1 MRRNRVGMGMVLAGL
16 IIIVWTLIPSQPIT
30 VYKTV
35 YQTTPQGIA
44 PQVAQVRGAVVHVAK
59 EDSCQGSGCLI
70 SPDGILFTARHVS
83 DNEPAKYTVT
93 LDDGKQ
99 YPVKYVLEDRENDVS
114 FMQLILPPG
123 VCTPYVPLAKE
134 DNLRVGDAIFIF
146 GSPLGKE
153 NMNTVS
159 LGILSAKERDLVQRG
174 WPEAQQY
181 NWHVMLQSTSP
192 AFPGN
197 SGGPVFNMQGEV
209 IGVLVAGEAET
220 LNFSVPISRVRDTI
234 ETVRNW
240 FALCRFRV
248 VSPDMRGPAGP
259 QGEPGLQGPV
269 GPQGPP
275 ATPEPNEGE

>member
-1 MRRNRVGMGMVLAGL
+1 MRRVVTGIVIVLIMVQMICVVAFR
-16 IIIVWTLIPSQPIT
+16 PQPIT

-59 EDSCQGSGCLI
+59 EGSCQGSGCLI

-220 LNFSVPISRVRDTI
+220 LNFSVPVARFRDTI
-234 ETVRNW
+234 ETVRQW
-240 FALCRFRV
+240 FNLCRFRV
-248 VSPDMRGPAGP
+248 VDPSMRGP
-259 QGEPGLQGPV
+259 QGEQGEPGPV

-275 ATPEPNEGE
+275 GICEPNQIEGE

>member
-1 MRRNRVGMGMVLAGL
+1 MRRVVTGIVIVLIMVQMICVVAFR
-16 IIIVWTLIPSQPIT
+16 PQPIT

-59 EDSCQGSGCLI
+59 EGPCQGSGCLI

-240 FALCRFRV
+240 FSLCRFRV
-248 VSPDMRGPAGP
+248 VSPDMRGP
-259 QGEPGLQGPV
+259 QGEPDLPGPA